1 MMRER
6 ITVNT
11 MPTMMMPMNASAI
24 FSSRS
29 TFFCGTATSMTVWV
43 IFGTARLVTDAKAE
57 RNSASSIFHL
67 CLPM

>member
-1 MMRER
+1 
-6 ITVNT
+6 
-11 MPTMMMPMNASAI
+11 MMMPMNASAI

-43 IFGTARLVTDAKAE
+43 IFGTARLVTDAKAD
-57 RNSASSIFHL
+57 RSSASSIFHL